1 MNTVAD
7 STPNPPDST
16 HCGLMPLAAGREAV
30 GDRLTYAENLRV
42 LDLLRLDAQRAVNA
56 GRRADPL
63 TITAMDKIRKEVDEH
78 QREFQRLM
86 SVL

>member
-1 MNTVAD
+1 MLHA
-7 STPNPPDST
+7 
-16 HCGLMPLAAGREAV
+16 
-30 GDRLTYAENLRV
+30 LTNEESLHL